1 VFTGLVAE
9 VGTVVGVDA
18 SAGGSRLSVEGDLVS
33 ALDVG
38 DSIAVNGTCLSAT
51 SVDGRRF
58 VADVVSETLTRTNL
72 GGLDVGSQVNLELP
86 LRASDRLGGHVVLG
100 HVDGT
105 ASVAELRDDG
115 SVVFS
120 LDPGLARYVVEKGSI
135 ALNGVSLTVAE
146 IDADQLTVALIPET
160 KRATTLGALKIGD
173 RVNVEVDILAK
184 HLEKLQAA

>member
-1 VFTGLVAE
+1 
-9 VGTVVGVDA
+9 
-18 SAGGSRLSVEGDLVS
+18 
-33 ALDVG
+33 
-38 DSIAVNGTCLSAT
+38 LSAT

-72 GGLDVGSQVNLELP
+72 GGLEAGSQVNLELP